1 MLLPAQYSA
10 GGVYSKNSTLM
21 FNGTTSFSSNSGQF
35 LGGGIYGFET
45 SALTPRRW
53 HVSDR
58 VGLLTLK
65 STEALVLTILGL
77 LLINEICSGR
87 SG

>member
-21 FNGTTSFSSNSGQF
+21 FNGTTSFSSNLGQF

-45 SALTPRRW
+45 SFHFIGNCSLTANTAARGGGEFL
-53 HVSDR
+53 VNSFS
-58 VGLLTLK
+58 LLSQGAMLWIVTM
-65 STEALVLTILGL
+65 
-77 LLINEICSGR
+77 
-87 SG
+87 